1 MNGRKTKFSENQI
14 KFILMRLK
22 QGYGVNEIARGF
34 KDGFHTSPSN
44 ISYIRKKYGL
54 SADRKER
61 KTEATS

>member
-34 KDGFHTSPSN
+34 KDGLFGQKVTQEV
-44 ISYIRKKYGL
+44 R
-54 SADRKER
+54 R
-61 KTEATS
+61 